1 MVKISKIELYAPLAA
16 TILSLGGENIIDEE
30 MIQHDLENKEVFVG
44 DHYIYRS
51 LKAKKKEEQFLKERP
66 WLKEQKNKGK

>member
-30 MIQHDLENKEVFVG
+30 MIQHDLENKGVFIG

-51 LKAKKKEEQFLKERP
+51 LKTKKKEEQFLKERP
-66 WLKEQKNKGK
+66 WLKEQKK

>member
-30 MIQHDLENKEVFVG
+30 MIQHDLENKGIFTG
-44 DHYIYRS
+44 DHYIYRN
-51 LKAKKKEEQFLKERP
+51 LKAKRKEEQFLKERS
-66 WLKEQKNKGK
+66 WLKEQKK